1 MREYELVAEVEGF
14 LKSQGAEDNFML
26 IASGGTEVVGMK
38 PPTDR
43 KLQKGD
49 SVITELTPC
58 VNGYYAQICRT
69 IVLGEPSK
77 DQSNLSPFFTKRS
90 RPRRT

>member
-1 MREYELVAEVEGF
+1 
-14 LKSQGAEDNFML
+14 ML

-69 IVLGEPSK
+69 VVLGEPSK
-77 DQSNLSPFFTKRS
+77 DRSNPSPFFMKRS